1 MKFQIKKDI
10 VENIISALQPFIEK
24 KDLSAITSNIFIY
37 WDQNKINFKATDY
50 QLGAVFNS
58 DNFVNIQEGQVIVS
72 GSLLLNTIK
81 RLSNDIIDFEIKDNV
96 LFISQNK
103 TEFKLIIHS
112 DVDFSSFPEVGDENP
127 IALDAK
133 KMIENIKKITPA
145 IDNNNPKYEL
155 NCALIDITNE
165 YINFVSTDTKRLA
178 IAKIENTSNKQTQI
192 IIPKK
197 SFIEISKLFF
207 DDIKIYYNETNM
219 VIKTNNCEFFTK
231 LVNGSFPDY
240 NRIIP
245 KEFAFDFMIKRID
258 FIKAIQ
264 TVNSLSKNVKI
275 SFNLNGIKNSILI
288 QSIEGD
294 SKAKTEY
301 EEELGFEDEIVIC
314 ANSRYILDF
323 LNSINSERV
332 NFLIN
337 DSNSPFILKDNDFF
351 TLIVALNV
359 NS

>member
-10 VENIISALQPFIEK
+10 VENIISSLQPFIEK

-50 QLGAVFNS
+50 QLGAVFNT
-58 DNFVNIQEGQVIVS
+58 DNFTSIQEGQVIVN
-72 GSLLLNTIK
+72 GSVLLNTIK
-81 RLSNDIIDFEIKDNV
+81 RLSNDIIDFEIKEST
-96 LFISQNK
+96 LFVSQNK

-112 DVDFSSFPEVGDENP
+112 DAEFPSFPEVGTDNP
-127 IALDAK
+127 IAMDAK

-155 NCALIDITNE
+155 NCALIDITND
-165 YINFVSTDTKRLA
+165 YINFVSTDTRRLA
-178 IAKIENTSNKQTQI
+178 VAKIENPSNKQTKI

-207 DDIKIYYNETNM
+207 DDIEIFYNETNL
-219 VIKTNNCEFFTK
+219 VIKTQSCEFFTK
-231 LVNGSFPDY
+231 LTNGSFPDY

-245 KEFAFDFMIKRID
+245 EKFNYDFSVKRIE
-258 FIKAIQ
+258 FVKAIQ
-264 TVNSLSKNVKI
+264 TVNSLSQNIKI
-275 SFNLNGIKNSILI
+275 SFNTNGAKDSVLV

-314 ANSRYILDF
+314 ANSRYMLDF
-323 LNSINSERV
+323 LNSINCERV

-337 DSNSPFILKDNDFF
+337 DSNSPFILKDGDFF